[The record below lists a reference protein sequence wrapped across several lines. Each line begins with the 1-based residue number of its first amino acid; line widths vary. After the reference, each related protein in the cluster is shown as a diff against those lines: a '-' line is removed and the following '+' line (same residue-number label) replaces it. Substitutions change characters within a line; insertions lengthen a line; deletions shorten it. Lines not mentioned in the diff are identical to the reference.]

1 MNRKDINNLIRWSV
15 DVGMV
20 RFAEDAY
27 GITGT
32 PYERFDDYIKG
43 KYRLMHDN
51 FIMWVAS
58 LDDGHRERLARSIN
72 NNPTNEPVANIKE
85 HKEKYKELYKD
96 INNILG
102 DMVAVGSKNQR
113 KGE

>member
-15 DVGMV
+15 DVGIV
-20 RFAEDAY
+20 RFAEDSY

-58 LDDGHRERLARSIN
+58 LDDQNRERLARSIN
-72 NNPTNEPVANIKE
+72 NNKTNEGTHKPYTDIDNIV
-85 HKEKYKELYKD
+85 YDMLAT
-96 INNILG
+96 G
-102 DMVAVGSKNQR
+102 DKKN
-113 KGE
+113 G

>member
-1 MNRKDINNLIRWSV
+1 MECNKCKKIFKENEPSWYDEQTQKHTCDNLIRWSV
-15 DVGMV
+15 DVGIV
-20 RFAEDAY
+20 RFAEDSY

-58 LDDGHRERLARSIN
+58 LDDQNRERLARSIN
-72 NNPTNEPVANIKE
+72 NNKTNE
-85 HKEKYKELYKD
+85 
-96 INNILG
+96 
-102 DMVAVGSKNQR
+102 
-113 KGE
+113 GE